1 MARRGAD
8 GVAVAAAA
16 VLLAALCLLVHA
28 AMPGEPARGSVV
40 ELESTN
46 ERVARLEDEAKA
58 KTIEARIRQTAAKL
72 EHERAEQETSAAV
85 AEQSRTG
92 AIADKR
98 EAEGDF
104 AKAREL
110 ASAAVREQQEARLE
124 RQRAQSAEKVLS
136 LKTRVA
142 SLLKGRAEDED
153 RRARVAQSEVAKVS
167 HACLPVLVRAAVLDA
182 GCSRAI
188 GLTPCADPGT
198 RRSKI
203 A

>member
-1 MARRGAD
+1 MVTRSFREPPQAVKMAR
-8 GVAVAAAA
+8 GVALSAAA
-16 VLLAALCLLVHA
+16 VLVAALCLLVHA
-28 AMPGEPARGSVV
+28 ALPGEPARGSAV
-40 ELESTN
+40 ELESTKQ
-46 ERVARLEDEAKA
+46 RVARLEDEAKA

-72 EHERAEQETSAAV
+72 EHERAEQEKSAAV

-153 RRARVAQSEVAKVS
+153 RRARTAQREVAKVS
-167 HACLPVLVRAAVLDA
+167 HACCPVLARAEVRDA
-182 GCSRAI
+182 GAR
-188 GLTPCADPGT
+188 GRLG
-198 RRSKI
+198 
-203 A
+203 

>member
-1 MARRGAD
+1 MLRGA
-8 GVAVAAAA
+8 GRSGAAVAGAA
-16 VLLAALCLLVHA
+16 VLLAAALCLLVHA
-28 AMPGEPARGSVV
+28 AGPGRAV
-40 ELESTN
+40 ELESTR

-58 KTIEARIRQTAAKL
+58 KTIESRIRQTAAKL
-72 EHERAEQETSAAV
+72 EQERAEQEKSAAV
-85 AEQSRTG
+85 AEQSRKG

-110 ASAAVREQQEARLE
+110 ASAAVREQQQARLE

-153 RRARVAQSEVAKVS
+153 RRARTAAKEAIKVS
-167 HACLPVLVRAAVLDA
+167 RLSACRLA
-182 GCSRAI
+182 
-188 GLTPCADPGT
+188 TPPRCWT
-198 RRSKI
+198 R
-203 A
+203 